1 MILSRT
7 LPLRISMHCFARMFV
22 RWEVFLATLSRSG
35 MARISLTRWRSFG
48 ILPRYDLIDLGGLAF
63 LLGGIC
69 TIFVPSFDLSHM
81 SCALTF
87 IHVRIPCSI
96 QFNSISFHQTIDN
109 HRCVLVLLLVRTG
122 VRLEPGGMPPRPP
135 MQRRHLP
142 KCRPL
147 HRVSPPRTS

>member
-1 MILSRT
+1 
-7 LPLRISMHCFARMFV
+7 
-22 RWEVFLATLSRSG
+22 

-87 IHVRIPCSI
+87 IHVRMTLFNSI
-96 QFNSISFHQTIDN
+96 QFNFVSSNNRQPSL
-109 HRCVLVLLLVRTG
+109 CVGAVAG
-122 VRLEPGGMPPRPP
+122 
-135 MQRRHLP
+135 
-142 KCRPL
+142 
-147 HRVSPPRTS
+147 